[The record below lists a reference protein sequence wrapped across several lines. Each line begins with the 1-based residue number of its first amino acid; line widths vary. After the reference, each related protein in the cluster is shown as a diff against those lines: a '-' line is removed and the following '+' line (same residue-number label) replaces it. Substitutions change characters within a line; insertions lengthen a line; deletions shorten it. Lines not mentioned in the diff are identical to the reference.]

1 MVRGLEAL
9 VFVESQSAGIGFGD
23 GEGEGGDAAA
33 GGVGG
38 AVVEEVAAET
48 GVLQAGVDAELRDVG
63 GVGAYA

>member
-1 MVRGLEAL
+1 MVCDLEAVAL
-9 VFVESQSAGIGFGD
+9 VEAKGVGVGFGD